1 MQTPLPPEETKF
13 ADIRAD
19 FEVLDRY
26 SVTTFNEREFA
37 FELKDTP
44 MYVIYNVLPV
54 CLIVAALLAGYGF
67 VQWVPFA
74 DTFRYAVICAIVFVI
89 TGFIGIAAIFTS
101 TPLAVR
107 VKAAPIRSLEV
118 ECRTFLKRR
127 HVMTFT
133 DIEKVVL
140 LSGGIA
146 VRQRGRSKSHVIALI
161 GHAIGNADAVTGQ
174 AARTSADST
183 QSARVTTA
191 ELRARVVAIT
201 IAKMLG
207 AELDTS
213 LLPQTPTTAKK

>member
-19 FEVLDRY
+19 FENLDRY

-37 FELKDTP
+37 YELKDTP
-44 MYVIYNVLPV
+44 MYVIDILLPV
-54 CLIVAALLAGYGF
+54 GLFVVALLAGYGF

-74 DTFRYAVICAIVFVI
+74 DTFRYAVICAIICVI
-89 TGFIGIAAIFTS
+89 TGFIGIAAVLTS

-118 ECRTFLKRR
+118 ECRKFLKPR
-127 HVMTFT
+127 HVMTLT
-133 DIEKVVL
+133 DIEKVML

-161 GHAIGNADAVTGQ
+161 GRPIGNEDSVTDQAVQ
-174 AARTSADST
+174 TSADST
-183 QSARVTTA
+183 QPARVTTA

-213 LLPQTPTTAKK
+213 LLPQTPTIVKK